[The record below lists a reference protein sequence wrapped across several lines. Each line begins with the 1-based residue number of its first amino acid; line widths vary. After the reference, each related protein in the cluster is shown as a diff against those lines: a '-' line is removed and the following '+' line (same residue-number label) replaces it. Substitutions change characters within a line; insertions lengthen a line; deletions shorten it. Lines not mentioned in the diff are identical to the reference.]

1 MTTASGGRWSWR
13 RELAAPFVVERLRP
27 VELPI
32 LTETKRRIFG
42 GDVAG
47 ALRYA
52 YPLVLEDL
60 QKAYGVQFPIAWTH
74 EEILRRGL
82 PPGAGPIGEFLP
94 RLYRLY
100 GPARYGEAVDI
111 PESAGVET
119 IELLRSIYAF
129 APMWRLYAWQR
140 RSGLR
145 RLFPPRATTPP
156 PDAGFAEESAPEEP
170 AEATAAPEKP

>member
-1 MTTASGGRWSWR
+1 MSAGPVGRWWGR
-13 RELAAPFVVERLRP
+13 RSPAIELRERLRP
-27 VELPI
+27 IELPI
-32 LTETKRRIFG
+32 LTETKRRIYG

-60 QKAYGVQFPIAWTH
+60 QRAYGVEFPPEWTH
-74 EEILRRGL
+74 EEILRTGL
-82 PPGAGPIGEFLP
+82 PPGAGPIGDFLP

-100 GPARYGEAVDI
+100 GRARYGRGAPI
-111 PESAGVET
+111 PERDGLEA

-140 RSGLR
+140 RRGLAD
-145 RLFPPRATTPP
+145 LFPPRVLPP
-156 PDAGFAEESAPEEP
+156 GPIAEP
-170 AEATAAPEKP
+170 APSPGPEPP

>member
-1 MTTASGGRWSWR
+1 MTVAPPPRWPWR
-13 RELAAPFVVERLRP
+13 RIAEAPYVIEKLRP

-32 LTETKRRIFG
+32 LTETKRRVYG

-60 QKAYGVQFPIAWTH
+60 QKAYGVQFPEGWTH
-74 EEILRRGL
+74 EEILRQGL

-100 GPARYGEAVDI
+100 GAARYGVGAELPA
-111 PESAGVET
+111 SAGTET

-129 APMWRLYAWQR
+129 APMWRLYAWKR

-145 RLFPPRATTPP
+145 RLFPPRAEPP
-156 PDAGFAEESAPEEP
+156 PAGTVLPTEEPFPEEP
-170 AEATAAPEKP
+170 SGGSPGAP

>member
-1 MTTASGGRWSWR
+1 VSAPPPPRRWSLR
-13 RELAAPFVVERLRP
+13 RSVPMPEYFERLRQ

-32 LTETKRRIFG
+32 LTETKRRIYR

-60 QKAYGVQFPIAWTH
+60 QRAYGVEFSPAWTH
-74 EEILRRGL
+74 EEILRNGL
-82 PPGAGPIGEFLP
+82 PPGAGPISEFLP
-94 RLYRLY
+94 RLYQLY
-100 GPARYGEAVDI
+100 GPARYGGKD
-111 PESAGVET
+111 PLPPDAGTET

-140 RSGLR
+140 RTGLR
-145 RLFPPRATTPP
+145 RLFPPQVPVPR
-156 PDAGFAEESAPEEP
+156 EAPSELPSTERS
-170 AEATAAPEKP
+170 EAA